1 MQISRM
7 GKMIPNTPQSQ
18 LVSNSAP
25 LYENS
30 VIILVGV
37 GDGALAPVP
46 RTPQINLGLPLEE
59 ADLEF
64 EQLQELEHELE
75 GAEVKEDK
83 ERETLWGTRLPFLGQ
98 LTGKAAAAIDDR
110 RIKKILASKD
120 NLYDIPEA
128 WRGSIYR
135 FWEKQINKNI
145 LEKLKPLLE
154 EYKRITDQGKITKV
168 YNSSKMTLSCTKCQL
183 TVHSGAIISSS
194 FAI

>member
-18 LVSNSAP
+18 LVSNSGP

-30 VIILVGV
+30 VLILVGV

-46 RTPQINLGLPLEE
+46 RTPQINSGLPLEE

-75 GAEVKEDK
+75 GAEIKEDK

-98 LTGKAAAAIDDR
+98 LTGKAAATIDDR

-128 WRGSIYR
+128 CRGSIYR

-168 YNSSKMTLSCTKCQL
+168 YNSFKMTLSVATNA
-183 TVHSGAIISSS
+183 S
-194 FAI
+194 